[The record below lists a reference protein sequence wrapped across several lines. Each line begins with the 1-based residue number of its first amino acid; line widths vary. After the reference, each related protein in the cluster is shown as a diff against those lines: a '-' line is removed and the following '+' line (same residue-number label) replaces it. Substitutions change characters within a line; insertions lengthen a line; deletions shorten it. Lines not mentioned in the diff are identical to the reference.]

1 MFQRNDGNIEFK
13 HENTD
18 KVMAIPYDI
27 PIVGYQNEVINTLR
41 LWSAEPLVEMN
52 KLMRR
57 THIITMILII
67 SILLNKFQGF
77 YILMIR

>member
-41 LWSAEPLVEMN
+41 LWSAEPVEAHEDFADESSHY
-52 KLMRR
+52 LP
-57 THIITMILII
+57 
-67 SILLNKFQGF
+67 
-77 YILMIR
+77 